1 MGLRNGCR
9 KSASVLNVAVR
20 KVKILSCRVD
30 TASVTSL
37 VSFLEL
43 DEETVS
49 GAGWLLGTTE
59 FTRWWWLQKRR

>member
-1 MGLRNGCR
+1 VWTRIPLR
-9 KSASVLNVAVR
+9 A
-20 KVKILSCRVD
+20 
-30 TASVTSL
+30 L

-43 DEETVS
+43 DEEAVS